1 MRLLIQV
8 ILGVTSL
15 GVFAV
20 VYFVLKG
27 ILLAKE
33 VDEEH
38 VRIVRQFY
46 QEIIQRENK
55 KLNL

>member
-1 MRLLIQV
+1 MRLMIQV
-8 ILGVTSL
+8 VLGVTSL

-27 ILLAKE
+27 ILLAEE

-38 VRIVRQFY
+38 VRIVR
-46 QEIIQRENK
+46 
-55 KLNL
+55 

>member
-1 MRLLIQV
+1 MRLMIQV

-38 VRIVRQFY
+38 VRIVLRVF
-46 QEIIQRENK
+46 QEF
-55 KLNL
+55 